1 MTDLE
6 RAHDIARRVIP
17 GCNPDRTCIIVASA
31 VAGLRGL
38 TLRHIRVGALFWPAG
53 FTDDPYLSMRGGWGC
68 DGYDERAG
76 RLYLADQTVDD
87 DGGFSGHTWLE
98 PAPGE
103 VLDLMHD
110 ADDTARYI
118 RRPKMERAVKQHWRA
133 QMRAAIAHGARHR
146 KSSNVV
152 EKSA

>member
-1 MTDLE
+1 MGRSIQEPPRPSSL
-6 RAHDIARRVIP
+6 HFIA
-17 GCNPDRTCIIVASA
+17 
-31 VAGLRGL
+31 LKL
-38 TLRHIRVGALFWPAG
+38 VGACSCDAIQGKL
-53 FTDDPYLSMRGGWGC
+53 MRS
-68 DGYDERAG
+68 
-76 RLYLADQTVDD
+76 D

-146 KSSNVV
+146 TSSNVV